1 MQSSSGRVMLAQ
13 LGPVSAGC
21 HGCSVLE
28 RTITLV
34 LLPGLDGTEVFFRPL
49 VTALP
54 GWVKPVVV
62 TYPTSGANHYS
73 DLLNLVLT
81 AVEDSEEFYILGW
94 SFSGPLALMLAAKER
109 SKVRGVIL
117 CASFVRPPLP
127 GLAWLRFA
135 VTALVVRVVRLARRL
150 PLLLSRYST
159 DAYRRDKAATWIRVP
174 SRILAARAR
183 AILALDAQDCLRG
196 CPRPVLYLAGSRD
209 KVIPRRNVDEVIRER
224 PSTKVVTVDGPHL
237 ALYTN
242 PEAAVRAIVQFMKDT
257 EASRKLVR

>member
-1 MQSSSGRVMLAQ
+1 
-13 LGPVSAGC
+13 
-21 HGCSVLE
+21 
-28 RTITLV
+28 V

-49 VTALP
+49 LAALP
-54 GWVKPVVV
+54 EWIKPIVI

-73 DLLNLVLT
+73 HLLTLVLAT
-81 AVEDSEEFYILGW
+81 LDDSQDFYVLGW

-127 GLAWLRFA
+127 GFVWLRFA
-135 VTALVVRVVRLARRL
+135 VTAPVMHLLRLARRA
-150 PLLLSRYST
+150 PLLLSSYST

-174 SRILAARAR
+174 SRVLAARAR
-183 AILALDAQDCLRG
+183 AILALDARDCLRG
-196 CPRPVLYLAGSRD
+196 CLKPVLYLAGSRD
-209 KVIPRRNVDEVIRER
+209 RVIPRRNVEEIMKER

-242 PEAAVRAIVQFMKDT
+242 PRAAARAIVEFINDAET
-257 EASRKLVR
+257 A